1 MNDLECEVLLR
12 YQFCSHYCNSYCYPY
27 YRNADEGDHKR
38 IRISL
43 CALAFC
49 IKFLY
54 HQKAVLGALYCIWN

>member
-12 YQFCSHYCNSYCYPY
+12 YQFRSHYCNSYVILITE
-27 YRNADEGDHKR
+27 NADEGDHKR

-54 HQKAVLGALYCIWN
+54 HQKAVL